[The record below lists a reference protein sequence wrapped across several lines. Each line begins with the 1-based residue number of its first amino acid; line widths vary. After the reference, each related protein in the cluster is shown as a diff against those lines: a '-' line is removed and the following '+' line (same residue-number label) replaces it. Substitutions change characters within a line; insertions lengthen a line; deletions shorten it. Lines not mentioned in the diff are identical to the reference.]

1 MNTSGTALD
10 NTDIIQLTDSRFASG
25 LVLCASVFSACAL
38 TEPLREVFLSA
49 AEVSPPP
56 LPLPLPPPLGPAT
69 RPLLLPWPCCTTLET
84 AASLLSTILSELSFA
99 SSSCQDKEKENET
112 EDIVVTN
119 TWMCAQWIMHC
130 NINLKNAEHFVVSF
144 CPIYCLPGK

>member
-1 MNTSGTALD
+1 MNTFGTALD
-10 NTDIIQLTDSRFASG
+10 NTDIIQLTNSRFPSG

-56 LPLPLPPPLGPAT
+56 LPLPPPLGPAT
-69 RPLLLPWPCCTTLET
+69 RPLLLPWPCCTTLEP
-84 AASLLSTILSELSFA
+84 AASLLSTILSELSFT

-112 EDIVVTN
+112 DDLVSHKHLNVCS
-119 TWMCAQWIMHC
+119 MDCA
-130 NINLKNAEHFVVSF
+130 L
-144 CPIYCLPGK
+144 